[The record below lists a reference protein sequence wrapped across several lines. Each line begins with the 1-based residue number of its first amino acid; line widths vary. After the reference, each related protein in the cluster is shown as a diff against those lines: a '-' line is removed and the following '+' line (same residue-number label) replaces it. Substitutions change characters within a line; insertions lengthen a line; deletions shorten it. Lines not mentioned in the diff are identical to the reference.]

1 MMRYLILL
9 RMFLGNAVRTE
20 TEYRADFFAHTI
32 ISLFWLAW
40 AGLSIGVFYR
50 FTDTVAGW
58 TYSQLLVVI
67 GLFFCVNG
75 LRQAVI
81 QPNLSEMSSY
91 VRQGTLDFLLLKPVN
106 SQFVVSFRHL
116 NVHAVVDG
124 VIGLAVAVIAAGFA
138 GTLGV
143 AEFAMFL
150 WLITM
155 GAVALYGVSLLLHSL
170 TVWIVTSI
178 GIEHLLQAALEVG
191 RFPSTFYHAAVRLAL
206 TVVVPVAL
214 MTTIP
219 AEALLGRA
227 TANLLLM
234 ATGIA
239 LAFTALGSLTW
250 RRALKS
256 YTSAGG

>member
-1 MMRYLILL
+1 MMRYLSLL
-9 RMFLGNAVRTE
+9 RMFMGNAVRTE
-20 TEYRADFFAHTI
+20 TEYRADFFAHTL

-58 TYSQLLVVI
+58 TYSELLVVI

-91 VRQGTLDFLLLKPVN
+91 VQQGTLDFLLLKPVN
-106 SQFVVSFRHL
+106 SQFMVSFRHL
-116 NVHAVVDG
+116 NVHAVVD
-124 VIGLAVAVIAAGFA
+124 VVVGLAVALIAAGAA

-143 AEFAMFL
+143 AEFFTFA
-150 WLITM
+150 WLIAI

-170 TVWIVTSI
+170 TVWVVTSI
-178 GIEHLLQAALEVG
+178 GIEHLLQAALETG
-191 RFPSTFYHAAVRLAL
+191 RFPNAFYHASIRLVL
-206 TVVVPVAL
+206 TVIVPVAL

-227 TANLLLM
+227 GLGEILFATAV
-234 ATGIA
+234 A
-239 LAFTALGSLTW
+239 LGFVALGSLTW
-250 RRALKS
+250 KRALIS